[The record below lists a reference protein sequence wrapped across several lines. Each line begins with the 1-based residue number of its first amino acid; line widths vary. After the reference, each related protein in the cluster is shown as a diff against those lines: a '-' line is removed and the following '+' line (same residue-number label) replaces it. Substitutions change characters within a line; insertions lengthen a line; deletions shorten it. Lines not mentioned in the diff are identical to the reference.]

1 MNIRKSLVT
10 KYLLLIL
17 ASLLMWPI
25 LPAIYYLPDILLKQ
39 DVIYEPL
46 EIEKMWE
53 HEAEQLHE
61 VNENTINGKLGKIQ
75 EHYPKAEL
83 FWVDKAG
90 KTHVINQRIVDIPDQ
105 WTPLSLINYLDRKKQ
120 QDTFTVTA
128 TIGKDGEQ
136 GFMIFHIPKSITTLA
151 IQPVNGDLFLIL
163 IIFVVGVSIVVV
175 SLLFFLSIRKR
186 LVQLQ
191 SAMSDTLNDGIPDK
205 VIVNNSDEIGQ
216 LEKAFNRM
224 INQLK
229 DSRKRE
235 KEEEYLRKQLIA
247 NISHDLRTPLTVIRQ
262 HAYSI
267 QNNPSSLKATAS
279 VQIIVN
285 KLNDVGKLLENL
297 LTYTLLSA
305 GKYPLEKTNIDVI
318 EELRNAVAEWYPV
331 FEKEGFEVDV
341 HLADRS
347 LIWEVDPLWL
357 RSILDNLFQNVIR
370 HANSGGYICV
380 ETIDR
385 DSDLFL
391 VIRDKGRGM
400 EHHSEAKGA
409 GIGLSIVS
417 LMTREMDI
425 FWEVSSS
432 PQGTW
437 HYLRKKLN

>member
-1 MNIRKSLVT
+1 M
-10 KYLLLIL
+10 
-17 ASLLMWPI
+17 
-25 LPAIYYLPDILLKQ
+25 PAIYYLPDILLKQ
-39 DVIYEPL
+39 DTIHEPL

-53 HEAEQLHE
+53 HEAEQLNE
-61 VNENTINGKLGKIQ
+61 ANENTINEKLGKIQ
-75 EHYPKAEL
+75 GHYPEAEL

-90 KTHVINQRIVDIPDQ
+90 KTHVINQRIVEIPDQ
-105 WTPLSLINYLDRKKQ
+105 WTPLNLINYLDRKKQ
-120 QDTFTVTA
+120 QDIFTVTA

-136 GFMIFHIPKSITTLA
+136 GFMVFHIQKSITTLA

-186 LVQLQ
+186 LIQLQ
-191 SAMSDTLNDGIPDK
+191 SAMSDTVNDGIPDK
-205 VIVNNSDEIGQ
+205 VTVNNSDEIGQ

-224 INQLK
+224 IDQLK

-331 FEKEGFEVDV
+331 FEKEGFEVNV
-341 HLADRS
+341 HLADCS
-347 LIWEVDPLWL
+347 LIWQVDPLWL
-357 RSILDNLFQNVIR
+357 RSIFDNLFQNVIR
-370 HANSGGYICV
+370 HASSGGYIGV

-385 DSDLFL
+385 DGDLFM

-417 LMTREMDI
+417 LMTREMDV

-437 HYLRKKLN
+437 HYLRQKLN

>member
-1 MNIRKSLVT
+1 MKVRRSLVT

-39 DVIYEPL
+39 DVIHEPL

-53 HEAEQLHE
+53 HAAEQL
-61 VNENTINGKLGKIQ
+61 NEADEHTINETLGKIQ
-75 EHYPKAEL
+75 EHYPKAKL

-90 KTHVINQRIVDIPDQ
+90 KTHAINKRITDIPDQ
-105 WTPLSLINYLDRKKQ
+105 WTAINFVNYLDMKKQ
-120 QDTFTVTA
+120 QNTLTVTA
-128 TIGKDGEQ
+128 TIGKDEKQ
-136 GFMIFHIPKSITTLA
+136 GFMVFQIPKSITTLA
-151 IQPVNGDLFLIL
+151 IKSVNGDLFLNIIIL
-163 IIFVVGVSIVVV
+163 VVGVSIVVV

-186 LVQLQ
+186 LIQLQ
-191 SAMSDTLNDGIPDK
+191 IAMSDNVNNGIPNE
-205 VIVNNSDEIGQ
+205 VPVNNSDEIGH

-224 INQLK
+224 VNQLK
-229 DSRKRE
+229 DSRRRE
-235 KEEEYLRKQLIA
+235 KEEEHLRKQLIA

-262 HAYSI
+262 HAYTV
-267 QNNPSSLKATAS
+267 QKNPSSPKATAS

-305 GKYPLEKTNIDVI
+305 GKYPMEKTNIDVL

-341 HLADRS
+341 HMADHS
-347 LIWEVDPLWL
+347 VIWQVDPLWL
-357 RSILDNLFQNVIR
+357 RSMLDNLFQNVIR
-370 HANSGGYICV
+370 HASSGGYICV
-380 ETIDR
+380 ETTDR
-385 DSDLFL
+385 DGCLFIA
-391 VIRDKGRGM
+391 IRDRGRGM

-417 LMTREMDI
+417 LMTKEMDI
-425 FWEVSSS
+425 IWEISSS
-432 PQGTW
+432 PQGTC
-437 HYLRKKLN
+437 HYLRQELN

>member
-1 MNIRKSLVT
+1 MNIRRSLVT
-10 KYLLLIL
+10 KYLLLIF
-17 ASLLMWPI
+17 ASLFMWPI

-39 DVIYEPL
+39 DTIHEPL

-53 HEAEQLHE
+53 HEAEQLNE
-61 VNENTINGKLGKIQ
+61 ANENTINEKLGKIQ
-75 EHYPKAEL
+75 GHYPKAEL

-90 KTHVINQRIVDIPDQ
+90 KTHVINQRIVEIPDQ
-105 WTPLSLINYLDRKKQ
+105 WTPLNLINYLDRKKQ
-120 QDTFTVTA
+120 QDIFTVTA

-136 GFMIFHIPKSITTLA
+136 GFMVFHIQKSITTLA

-186 LVQLQ
+186 LIQLQ
-191 SAMSDTLNDGIPDK
+191 SAMSDTVNDGIPDK
-205 VIVNNSDEIGQ
+205 VTVNNSDEIGQ

-224 INQLK
+224 IDQLK

-331 FEKEGFEVDV
+331 FEKEGFEVNV
-341 HLADRS
+341 HLADCS
-347 LIWEVDPLWL
+347 LIWQVDPLWL
-357 RSILDNLFQNVIR
+357 RSIFDNLFQNVIR
-370 HANSGGYICV
+370 HASSGGYIGV

-385 DSDLFL
+385 DGDLFM

-417 LMTREMDI
+417 LMTREMDV

-437 HYLRKKLN
+437 HYLRQKLN

>member
-1 MNIRKSLVT
+1 MNIRRSLVT

-17 ASLLMWPI
+17 ASLFMWPI

-39 DVIYEPL
+39 DTIHEPL

-53 HEAEQLHE
+53 HEAEQLNE
-61 VNENTINGKLGKIQ
+61 ANENTINEKLGKIQ
-75 EHYPKAEL
+75 GHYPKAEL

-90 KTHVINQRIVDIPDQ
+90 KTHVINQRIVEIPDQ
-105 WTPLSLINYLDRKKQ
+105 WTPLNLINYLDRKKQ
-120 QDTFTVTA
+120 QDIFTVTA

-136 GFMIFHIPKSITTLA
+136 GFMVFHIQKSITTLA

-175 SLLFFLSIRKR
+175 SLLFFLGIRKR

-191 SAMSDTLNDGIPDK
+191 SAMSDTVNDGIPDK
-205 VIVNNSDEIGQ
+205 VTVNNSDEIGQ

-224 INQLK
+224 IDQLK

-331 FEKEGFEVDV
+331 FEKEGFEVNV
-341 HLADRS
+341 HLADCS

-370 HANSGGYICV
+370 HASSGGYICV

-385 DSDLFL
+385 DGDLFM

-417 LMTREMDI
+417 LMTREMDV

-437 HYLRKKLN
+437 HYLRQKLN

>member
-1 MNIRKSLVT
+1 MNIRRSLVT

-17 ASLLMWPI
+17 ASLFMWPI

-39 DVIYEPL
+39 DTIHEPL

-53 HEAEQLHE
+53 HEAEQLNE
-61 VNENTINGKLGKIQ
+61 ANENTINEKLGKIQ
-75 EHYPKAEL
+75 GHYPKAEL

-90 KTHVINQRIVDIPDQ
+90 KTHVINQRIVEIPDQ
-105 WTPLSLINYLDRKKQ
+105 WTPLNLINYLDRKRQ
-120 QDTFTVTA
+120 QDIFTVTA
-128 TIGKDGEQ
+128 MIDKDGEQ
-136 GFMIFHIPKSITTLA
+136 GFMVFHIPKSITTLA

-175 SLLFFLSIRKR
+175 SVLFFLSIRKR

-191 SAMSDTLNDGIPDK
+191 SAMSDTVNDGIPDK
-205 VIVNNSDEIGQ
+205 VTVNNSDEIGQ

-318 EELRNAVAEWYPV
+318 EELCNAVAEWYPV
-331 FEKEGFEVDV
+331 FEKEGFEVNV
-341 HLADRS
+341 HLADCS

-370 HANSGGYICV
+370 HASSGGYICV

-385 DSDLFL
+385 DGDLFM

-417 LMTREMDI
+417 LMTREMDV

-437 HYLRKKLN
+437 HYLRQKLN

>member
-1 MNIRKSLVT
+1 MNIRRSLVT
-10 KYLLLIL
+10 KYLLLIF
-17 ASLLMWPI
+17 ASLFMWPI

-39 DVIYEPL
+39 DTIHEPL

-53 HEAEQLHE
+53 HEAEQLNE
-61 VNENTINGKLGKIQ
+61 ANENTINEKLGKIQ
-75 EHYPKAEL
+75 GHYPKAEL
-83 FWVDKAG
+83 FWVDKVG
-90 KTHVINQRIVDIPDQ
+90 KTHVINQRIVEIPDQ
-105 WTPLSLINYLDRKKQ
+105 WTPLNLINYLDRKKQ
-120 QDTFTVTA
+120 QDIFTVTA

-136 GFMIFHIPKSITTLA
+136 GFMVFHIQKSITTLA

-175 SLLFFLSIRKR
+175 SVLFFLSIRKR

-191 SAMSDTLNDGIPDK
+191 SAMSDTVNDGIPDK
-205 VIVNNSDEIGQ
+205 VTVNNSDEIGQ

-224 INQLK
+224 IDQLK
-229 DSRKRE
+229 DSWKRE

-331 FEKEGFEVDV
+331 FEKEGFEVNV
-341 HLADRS
+341 HLADCS
-347 LIWEVDPLWL
+347 LIWQVDPLWL
-357 RSILDNLFQNVIR
+357 RSIFDNLFQNVIR
-370 HANSGGYICV
+370 HARSGGYICV

-385 DSDLFL
+385 DGDLFM

-417 LMTREMDI
+417 LMTREMDV

-437 HYLRKKLN
+437 HYLRQKLN

>member
-1 MNIRKSLVT
+1 MNIRRSLVT

-17 ASLLMWPI
+17 ASLFMWPI

-39 DVIYEPL
+39 DTIHEPL

-53 HEAEQLHE
+53 HEAEQLNE
-61 VNENTINGKLGKIQ
+61 ANENTINEKLGKIQ
-75 EHYPKAEL
+75 GHYPKAEL

-90 KTHVINQRIVDIPDQ
+90 KTHVINQRIVEIPDQ
-105 WTPLSLINYLDRKKQ
+105 WTPLNLINYLDRKKQ
-120 QDTFTVTA
+120 QDIFTVTA

-136 GFMIFHIPKSITTLA
+136 GFMVFHIQKSITTLA

-175 SLLFFLSIRKR
+175 SLLFFLGIRKR

-191 SAMSDTLNDGIPDK
+191 SAMSDTVNDGIPDK
-205 VIVNNSDEIGQ
+205 VTVNNSDEIGQ

-224 INQLK
+224 IDQLK

-331 FEKEGFEVDV
+331 FEKEGFEVNV
-341 HLADRS
+341 HLADCS
-347 LIWEVDPLWL
+347 LIWQVDPLWL
-357 RSILDNLFQNVIR
+357 RSIFDNLFQNVIR
-370 HANSGGYICV
+370 HARSGGYICV

-385 DSDLFL
+385 DGDLFM

-417 LMTREMDI
+417 LMTREMDV

-437 HYLRKKLN
+437 HYLRQKLN

>member
-1 MNIRKSLVT
+1 MNIRRSLVT
-10 KYLLLIL
+10 KYLLLIF
-17 ASLLMWPI
+17 ASLFMWPI

-39 DVIYEPL
+39 DTIHEPL

-53 HEAEQLHE
+53 HEAEQLNE
-61 VNENTINGKLGKIQ
+61 ANENTINEKLGKIQ
-75 EHYPKAEL
+75 GHYPKAEL

-90 KTHVINQRIVDIPDQ
+90 KTHVINQRIVEIPDQ
-105 WTPLSLINYLDRKKQ
+105 WTPLNLINYLDRKKQ
-120 QDTFTVTA
+120 QDIFTVTA

-136 GFMIFHIPKSITTLA
+136 GFMVFHIQKSITTLA
-151 IQPVNGDLFLIL
+151 IQPVDGDLFLIL

-191 SAMSDTLNDGIPDK
+191 SAMSDTVNDGIPDK
-205 VIVNNSDEIGQ
+205 VTVNNSDEIGQ

-224 INQLK
+224 IDQLK
-229 DSRKRE
+229 DSWKRE

-331 FEKEGFEVDV
+331 FEKEGFEVNV
-341 HLADRS
+341 HLADCS
-347 LIWEVDPLWL
+347 LIWQVDPLWL
-357 RSILDNLFQNVIR
+357 RSIFDNLFQNVIR
-370 HANSGGYICV
+370 HASSGGYIGV

-385 DSDLFL
+385 DGDLFM

-417 LMTREMDI
+417 LMTREMDV

>member
-1 MNIRKSLVT
+1 MNIRRSLVT

-17 ASLLMWPI
+17 ASLFMWPI

-39 DVIYEPL
+39 DTIHEPL
-46 EIEKMWE
+46 EIEKMWK
-53 HEAEQLHE
+53 HEAEKLNE
-61 VNENTINGKLGKIQ
+61 ANENTINEKLGKIQ
-75 EHYPKAEL
+75 GHYPKAEL

-90 KTHVINQRIVDIPDQ
+90 KTHVINQRIVEIPDQ
-105 WTPLSLINYLDRKKQ
+105 WTPLNLINYLDRKRQ
-120 QDTFTVTA
+120 QDIFTVTA

-136 GFMIFHIPKSITTLA
+136 GFMVFHIPKSITTLA

-191 SAMSDTLNDGIPDK
+191 SAMSDTVNDGIPDK
-205 VIVNNSDEIGQ
+205 VTVNNSDEIGQ

-229 DSRKRE
+229 DSQKRE

-331 FEKEGFEVDV
+331 FEKEGFEVNV
-341 HLADRS
+341 HLADCS
-347 LIWEVDPLWL
+347 LIWQVDSLWL

-370 HANSGGYICV
+370 HASSGGYICV

-385 DSDLFL
+385 DGDLFM

-417 LMTREMDI
+417 LMTREMDV

-437 HYLRKKLN
+437 HYLRQKLN

>member
-39 DVIYEPL
+39 DAIHEPL
-46 EIEKMWE
+46 EIEKMWKYA
-53 HEAEQLHE
+53 AEQLHE
-61 VNENTINGKLGKIQ
+61 ANENTINEKLGKIQ
-75 EHYPKAEL
+75 GHYPKADL

-90 KTHVINQRIVDIPDQ
+90 KTHVINQRIVDIPNQ

-136 GFMIFHIPKSITTLA
+136 GFMIFQIPKSITTLA

-163 IIFVVGVSIVVV
+163 LIFVVGVSIVVV

-191 SAMSDTLNDGIPDK
+191 SAMSDTVNDGIPDK
-205 VIVNNSDEIGQ
+205 VTVNNSDEIGQ

-318 EELRNAVAEWYPV
+318 EELRNAVAEWYPI
-331 FEKEGFEVDV
+331 FEKQGFEVDV
-341 HLADRS
+341 HLADRT

-417 LMTREMDI
+417 LMTKEMDI

-432 PQGTW
+432 PKGTW

>member
-39 DVIYEPL
+39 DAIYEPL
-46 EIEKMWE
+46 EIEKMWKY
-53 HEAEQLHE
+53 EAEQLHE
-61 VNENTINGKLGKIQ
+61 ANENTINEKLGKIQ
-75 EHYPKAEL
+75 GHYPKAEL

-90 KTHVINQRIVDIPDQ
+90 KAHVINQRIVDIPDQ

-136 GFMIFHIPKSITTLA
+136 GFMIFQIPKSITTLA

-186 LVQLQ
+186 LIQLQ
-191 SAMSDTLNDGIPDK
+191 SAMSDTVNDGIPDK

-341 HLADRS
+341 HLADCS
-347 LIWEVDPLWL
+347 LIWQVDPLWL

-400 EHHSEAKGA
+400 EHRSEAKGA

-417 LMTREMDI
+417 LMTKEMNI

-432 PQGTW
+432 PKGTW